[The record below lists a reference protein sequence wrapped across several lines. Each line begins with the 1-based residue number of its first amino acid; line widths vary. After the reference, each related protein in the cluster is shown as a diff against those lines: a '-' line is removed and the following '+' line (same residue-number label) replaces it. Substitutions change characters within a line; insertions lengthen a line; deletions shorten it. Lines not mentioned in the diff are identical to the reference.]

1 MNSRKIKQEKVNLGI
16 ISFSYANNLYSIQS
30 SKTFVNLDQTETIS
44 ALLPSV
50 NISVSCAFRFILP
63 YWAARDP
70 SLPLTSN
77 IFLANILEIV
87 YILTPV

>member
-1 MNSRKIKQEKVNLGI
+1 MNNRKIKEEKVNLGI

-30 SKTFVNLDQTETIS
+30 LKTETVS

-63 YWAARDP
+63 YWAATDP

-87 YILTPV
+87 SILTPV